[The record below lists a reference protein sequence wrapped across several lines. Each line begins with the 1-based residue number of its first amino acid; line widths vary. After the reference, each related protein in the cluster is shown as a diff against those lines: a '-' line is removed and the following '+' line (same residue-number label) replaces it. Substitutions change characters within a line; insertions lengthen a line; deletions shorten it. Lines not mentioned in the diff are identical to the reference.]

1 VIIQNFSN
9 TSLIKYIHQNFLSVN
24 QAYWMRV
31 CIYVSRMMCVC
42 VSIKSFNQEDSETRN
57 ANSWIINFL
66 SNRTMC

>member
-31 CIYVSRMMCVC
+31 RIMYDVS
-42 VSIKSFNQEDSETRN
+42 VSIKSFNQEDSETWN